1 MCLLRAA
8 RTSRLIPRMEAH
20 PAFRLPGPSL
30 RLSAGRNLHLR
41 GVCFGKNAEA
51 GPLAERTTAV
61 FPAGWP
67 DSRATVSLPR
77 AAVVGPPPASAGGSA
92 VCSFVLRGGGQETC
106 VSCLVQPPAHG
117 FAAFDRP
124 EQVPLP
130 GKARNREALKLF
142 GASTGPMD
150 KFLDSFDS
158 LFEDQPPADES
169 GLLAAVAELLPERPL
184 MLLAGT
190 QGTLL
195 AVEHF
200 CLDVP
205 RTLARQLAQQ
215 AAERL
220 GEQRLVEFALQ
231 AAGRSYPAFA
241 MRGSSEP
248 AGGILAG
255 VLRAPGS
262 LEQLPSQAQRVLMLC
277 ARLAAYGIAQ
287 HNKCRTL
294 QSQLRHFQSEL
305 ETLKAAHLEAVTSA
319 VEEQKRRIA
328 EEQHKLAMEAANRA
342 KSEFLAN
349 MSHEIRTPLNA
360 ILGPAEI
367 VATVISVLRVRAQEK
382 GLEFRAEWPD
392 GVPARIRSDPVRL
405 KQLLMNL
412 VGNAL
417 KFTSQGSV
425 RVVVRLVKSG
435 EKTLLAFDVI
445 DTGIGIPED
454 KLDRIFEAFVQA
466 DNSTT
471 REYGGTGLGLAISR
485 RIARALGGDLTVRS
499 KVGQGS
505 TFTATI
511 DPGPLE
517 GVPIHKG
524 EFGAERKPKQHAH
537 TLHLLK
543 LPPGRVLVVD
553 DGATNRKLVKVILQR
568 AGVEVATAENGQQG
582 VELALRQPFD
592 VILMDMQMP
601 VLDGYS
607 ATRQLRRQGLDVPIV
622 ALTAHA
628 MAGDEKKCREAGCT
642 AYLPKPIDADQLVQL
657 LSELLPEKPSAAQAP
672 ARENSRRKT
681 SEHQSAGLQA
691 SRPQEAPNEAAPD
704 APSSPSAPRAPRAS
718 GHSPAFAEEPL
729 CSSLP
734 VDDPDFREIVEEFI
748 ERLHQQVAAM
758 KAALAAGDMAAL
770 ARLAH
775 WLKGSGGTAG
785 FDVFT
790 QPARQLEQLAKQG
803 HKELATGA
811 LETIERLAARVVVT
825 VEA

>member
-1 MCLLRAA
+1 
-8 RTSRLIPRMEAH
+8 
-20 PAFRLPGPSL
+20 
-30 RLSAGRNLHLR
+30 
-41 GVCFGKNAEA
+41 
-51 GPLAERTTAV
+51 
-61 FPAGWP
+61 
-67 DSRATVSLPR
+67 
-77 AAVVGPPPASAGGSA
+77 
-92 VCSFVLRGGGQETC
+92 
-106 VSCLVQPPAHG
+106 
-117 FAAFDRP
+117 
-124 EQVPLP
+124 
-130 GKARNREALKLF
+130 
-142 GASTGPMD
+142 MD

-360 ILGPAEI
+360 ILGFADLLRRGAAEDEQECHEYLDTIYNSGQHLLELINDVLDLSKIEAGRLTIEQIDCSPAEI

-435 EKTLLAFDVI
+435 KKTLLAFDVI

-543 LPPGRVLVVD
+543 PPPGRVLVVD